1 MCIWTAADVNKQ
13 VYELREKAEIYAKQQ
28 ELLSSTFSL
37 PFHIS
42 LKISFEIPKERFDE
56 VVKDI
61 HNFYKTLNPFEIG
74 IKGIEHT
81 GSIVW
86 ITMKKS
92 SELSSIHKRL
102 DEMLL
107 QKYGIMQHAFD
118 KDFKFHTSIFITD
131 NSEKAAKA
139 FAAIKD
145 AYLPKSLKAERFI
158 IGLSETGTAGTYQV
172 LEKIEI

>member
-1 MCIWTAADVNKQ
+1 MYIWTAVDVNKQ
-13 VYELREKAEIYAKQQ
+13 VYELRKKAEIYAKQQ

-37 PFHIS
+37 PFHIP
-42 LKISFEIPKERFDE
+42 LKIFFEIPNERFDE

-61 HNFYKTLNPFEIG
+61 HNFYKTLNPFEIV

-86 ITMKKS
+86 MTMKKNV
-92 SELSSIHKRL
+92 ELINIHEKL

-107 QKYGIMQHAFD
+107 QKYGIMQYAFD
-118 KDFKFHTSIFITD
+118 KDFKFHTSIFITA

-139 FAAIKD
+139 FASIKD

-158 IGLSETGTAGTYQV
+158 IGSSETGTAGTYQV